1 MALFLFLQILIYD
14 MEHAQILGI
23 ILAVVI
29 GFIAAG
35 LIIGAIL
42 LGTRAT
48 KAKPRG

>member
-1 MALFLFLQILIYD
+1 

-29 GFIAAG
+29 GLIAAG

-42 LGTRAT
+42 LGTGAT